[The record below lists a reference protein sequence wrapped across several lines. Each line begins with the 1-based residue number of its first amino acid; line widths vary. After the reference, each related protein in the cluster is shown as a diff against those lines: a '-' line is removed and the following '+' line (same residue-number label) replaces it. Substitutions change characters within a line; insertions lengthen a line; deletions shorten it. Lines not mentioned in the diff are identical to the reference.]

1 MHPIATARGQ
11 VRDGKGAAA
20 DGVLS
25 HCTQAKELCGARMVW
40 RAVCVCVCASRGMW
54 CVVERIDLSELHT
67 QVCKAVPAG
76 AVLRMND
83 VRMLTTV
90 NLVQH

>member
-1 MHPIATARGQ
+1 MGCSATALKQRSFAVRGWYGEQ
-11 VRDGKGAAA
+11 
-20 DGVLS
+20 
-25 HCTQAKELCGARMVW
+25 
-40 RAVCVCVCASRGMW
+40 CVCVCASRGMW